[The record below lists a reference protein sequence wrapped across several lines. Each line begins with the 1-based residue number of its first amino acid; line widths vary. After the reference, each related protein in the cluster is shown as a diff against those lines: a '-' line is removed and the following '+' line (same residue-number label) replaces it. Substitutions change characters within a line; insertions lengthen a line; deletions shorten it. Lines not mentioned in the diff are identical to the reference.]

1 MEECAKKRG
10 STRILNAFVQTLGL
24 KGGFVTVSE
33 ESRASFFFC
42 LRMGSWTLLQTILM
56 AFVIGNYFILLIAI
70 KLL

>member
-1 MEECAKKRG
+1 M
-10 STRILNAFVQTLGL
+10 
-24 KGGFVTVSE
+24 TVSE